1 MRMATLPLQ
10 REPVIV
16 SDCRWKAIVYLK
28 DDDGGGRL
36 ERQMHFIE
44 LNGIAL
50 RYELSGKGDRTLV
63 LVHEMGGSLESWDE
77 VVPHFAGSRRVLR
90 YDTRGA
96 GLSQKVRGEL
106 AFETMATDIAA
117 LLDALGIAGKVALVG
132 VAVGGAIA
140 LQFAAQYPER
150 ASAVIVGSPATGI
163 APARRAA
170 ALERLARIEAG
181 GMAFAVEDAMQNGYT
196 PELRGDTERFE
207 RFRARWLGNDPSS
220 YATIWR
226 MLANADMQK
235 ALSEVRCPA
244 LVIGGSL
251 DRVRP
256 PPMAQEVAKA
266 IPGARYIEV
275 RTGHYMAVQ
284 TPDLIA
290 NGINDF
296 LRSVDA

>member
-1 MRMATLPLQ
+1 
-10 REPVIV
+10 
-16 SDCRWKAIVYLK
+16 
-28 DDDGGGRL
+28 
-36 ERQMHFIE
+36 MHFIE
-44 LNGIAL
+44 LDGVAL
-50 RYELSGKGDRTLV
+50 RYELSGKGDHTLV

-96 GLSQKVRGEL
+96 GMSQKARGEL
-106 AFETMATDIAA
+106 TFGTMAADIAA
-117 LLDALGIAGKVALVG
+117 LLDALGVTGQVALAG
-132 VAVGGAIA
+132 VAVGGAVA

-170 ALERLARIEAG
+170 ALERLAKIEAG
-181 GMAFAVEDAMQNGYT
+181 GMAAAVEDAMLNGYA
-196 PELRGDTERFE
+196 PELRSDVQRFE

-226 MLANADMQK
+226 MLANADMQET
-235 ALSEVRCPA
+235 LSKIRCPA

-266 IPGARYIEV
+266 IPGARYVEV

-290 NGINDF
+290 NCIDEF
-296 LRSVDA
+296 LRSADA

>member
-1 MRMATLPLQ
+1 
-10 REPVIV
+10 
-16 SDCRWKAIVYLK
+16 
-28 DDDGGGRL
+28 
-36 ERQMHFIE
+36 MHFIE
-44 LNGIAL
+44 LDRIAL

-77 VVPHFAGSRRVLR
+77 VVPPLATSRCVLR

-96 GLSQKVRGEL
+96 GLSQKARGEL
-106 AFETMATDIAA
+106 TFGTMAADIAA
-117 LLDALGIAGKVALVG
+117 LLDALKITGKVALAG

-163 APARRAA
+163 APARRTS
-170 ALERLARIEAG
+170 ALERLAKIEAG
-181 GMAFAVEDAMQNGYT
+181 GMAFAVEDAMLNGYA
-196 PELRGDTERFE
+196 PELRGDVERFE
-207 RFRARWLGNDPSS
+207 RFRARWRGNDPSS

-226 MLANADMQK
+226 MLANADMQETLGK
-235 ALSEVRCPA
+235 VRCPA

-256 PPMAQEVAKA
+256 PPMAEEVAKA

-290 NGINDF
+290 NCFDEF